1 MLPFIQKRLYPG
13 QDCFDAEREQLAT
26 SILLVP
32 ATNLQRTTPID
43 SYFLHLP
50 SHLCFEWSL
59 CLDLQRYY
67 QMRTLRGIQ
76 PEADV
81 LGMDLFMFSL
91 Y

>member
-1 MLPFIQKRLYPG
+1 MDPTGTTFNVAIHSKAGLYPG

-67 QMRTLRGIQ
+67 QMRTLRGI
-76 PEADV
+76 
-81 LGMDLFMFSL
+81 
-91 Y
+91 